1 MEARRRTLVI
11 LGSAA
16 LFFALAAGV
25 VLWQRAAQGLPRYT
39 PVTFLPGFVDKAK
52 DAARIE
58 VTGHAVDG
66 DSGRFVVTLSPQ
78 GWVLPERGNYPA
90 DFNQVRQTLIT
101 LAQLTTIA
109 PKTNRPDWLHYL
121 SLDNPPKGLGT
132 DLVVKDAS
140 GTVLAH
146 LVFGNVEE
154 LGGTA
159 GTAIFVRRPGDT
171 QSYLAKAVFPL
182 QGAVANWISRS
193 VFDMPPGRL
202 QEVVV
207 TPASG
212 PGFTVG
218 RARPT
223 DNVSVLKPQGGT
235 PDFQIINELGFAV
248 AAFTITDVQPAAAID
263 FKGAAQVS
271 AHGFDGLAINLT
283 VTQRGAETW
292 AQVSAAAAPGAPD
305 AIAQEAA
312 AVTARAH
319 GWAFRLPPE
328 KGAVLMTSLQRL
340 MTPPA
345 PRQGQIAMPGAAPP
359 PQ

>member
-16 LFFALAAGV
+16 LLFAALAGV
-25 VLWQRAAQGLPRYT
+25 VLYQRAAEGQARYT
-39 PVTFLPGFVDKAK
+39 PVTFLPDFAAKAK

-58 VTGHAVDG
+58 IVGHE
-66 DSGRFVVTLSPQ
+66 GRFVVALTPQ

-90 DFNQVRQTLIT
+90 DFNEVRQTLIT

-121 SLDNPPKGLGT
+121 ALDTPPKGLGT
-132 DLVVKDAS
+132 DLVVKDAG
-140 GTVLAH
+140 GTVLTH

-159 GTAIFVRRPGDT
+159 GTAIFVRRPGEM

-182 QGAVANWISRS
+182 HGAVANWISRG

-212 PGFTVG
+212 PGFAVG

-223 DNVSVLKPQGGT
+223 DNVTMTRPQGGT
-235 PDFQIINELGFAV
+235 PDFQIINELGFAI
-248 AAFTITDVQPAAAID
+248 AAFTITDVRPDTAID
-263 FKGAAQVS
+263 FKGASQIA

-283 VTQRGAETW
+283 VVQLGTDIW
-292 AQVSAAAAPGAPD
+292 AQVSAAAAPGAPA
-305 AIAQEAA
+305 AIVQEAA
-312 AVTARAH
+312 AVNARVH

-328 KGAVLMTSLQRL
+328 KGAVLLTTLQRL

-345 PRQGQIAMPGAAPP
+345 SKPGQIAMPGAAPP